1 MNETQRNQLDALNQ
15 KVVNGEELNELQ
27 RQLRSELSALQQ
39 GKSPTFTDDFF
50 FWCDIQLL
58 DFDIILC

>member
-27 RQLRSELSALQQ
+27 KQLRSELSALQQ
-39 GKSPTFTDDFF
+39 GK
-50 FWCDIQLL
+50 DISV
-58 DFDIILC
+58 